1 MIKVGLGQSENID
14 TRTAVESAILQCQQ
28 KLAGHQPH
36 AGIVFAGVNFDHRLM
51 LDEILEQFPEIDLIG
66 CTTAG
71 EFSSSYGF
79 SDDSISLMIFY
90 SDDIEIGIG
99 VGRSLSDDPEA
110 AVQAAVKK
118 ASHKLSKR
126 ASICL
131 AFPDGYNTS
140 FDPTMK
146 FLNLALGHD
155 CPVFGGAAGTLLSED
170 FMPLQ
175 FYKDEI
181 LVDAIP
187 IMIFGGP
194 LEYFFS
200 IANSWKPIG
209 KQAKITKA
217 EGRLV
222 KGIDNFTAVD
232 FYRYY
237 LGDHSEPAR
246 EFILAVYDKDSE
258 HTYLRAPIQYNP
270 DGSITF
276 SESIPTGAT
285 VQLTEAIR
293 KVMIEDTKSTSQK
306 IAKKLSDMV
315 PKFVMAFS
323 CAFRKD
329 LLGTRVE
336 QELQILGG
344 NLPKQLPIVGFY
356 SFGEIAPLVKGQE
369 SFFHGATLVT
379 LLVGQ
384 SKGPA
389 VTKDEIEEAQLSKAG
404 PTPKSMMDSGDP
416 QDIKHMKLDNS
427 FLKRKLSR
435 SEAYRER
442 LEEIKEFNSSLHRK
456 IIHEVEE
463 ARKEI
468 QKKETLL
475 RKSEEKY
482 RRIVTTAGEG
492 FILMNE
498 DMIITDANDAFCRL
512 IGFAKGELL
521 GKTPFDFGADEF
533 RQFLHTNQKL
543 TSSKE
548 YRKFEGV
555 LKAKDGSLIPILTH
569 GSKLTDD
576 SGIIIGNMAFVT
588 DLTEQKKAL
597 ALAAEVQKS
606 LLPQIGVH
614 VPGLD
619 VAGKNVSCDEIGGDY
634 FDFLDQKDYP
644 NAPLS
649 IVVGDIAG
657 HGVDAALLMTTAR
670 AFLRM
675 RASQSGNISEIITE
689 MNRHLTSD
697 VLDTGRFMTL
707 FYLAIDPYKKRLQWV
722 RAGHDPAIIYDPKQ
736 KTFEELTGIGMAL
749 GVSEDFRYEEN
760 IKAGV
765 DDGQII
771 ALGTDGIWEVRNRE
785 GNMFGKKKFRQIIR
799 QNAKENAGKILDTV
813 YEELDQHTKGLKS
826 DDDITLVVAKVCN
839 N

>member
-14 TRTAVESAILQCQQ
+14 TLTAVESVILQCQ
-28 KLAGHQPH
+28 KNMAGHHPQ
-36 AGIVFAGVNFDHRLM
+36 AGIVFAAVNFDHRLM
-51 LDEILEQFPEIDLIG
+51 LDKIIDEFPGLNLIG

-79 SDDSISLMIFY
+79 SDDSIILIVFY

-99 VGRSLSDDPEA
+99 ISRSLSEDLEA
-110 AVQAAVKK
+110 AVQYAVDQ
-118 ASHKLSKR
+118 ASHNLSKR

-131 AFPDGYNTS
+131 AFPDGFNRS
-140 FDPTMK
+140 FDPIMRK
-146 FLNLALGHD
+146 LNLALGNA
-155 CPVFGGAAGTLLSED
+155 CPVFGGAAGILWDEEL
-170 FMPLQ
+170 MPLQ
-175 FYKDEI
+175 FFNNEI
-181 LVDAIP
+181 LVDAMP
-187 IMIFGGP
+187 IMVFAGP
-194 LEYFFS
+194 LEYSFS
-200 IANSWKPIG
+200 IANSWKPVG
-209 KQAKITKA
+209 KQAKITRA

-222 KGIDNFTAVD
+222 KRIDDFKAVD
-232 FYRYY
+232 FYQYY

-246 EFILAVYDKDSE
+246 EFLLAVYDKESE
-258 HTYLRAPIQYNP
+258 HSYLRAPVEYHP

-276 SESIPTGAT
+276 FESIPQGAT

-293 KVMIEDTKSTSQK
+293 EIIIEDTNGKSQQ
-306 IAKKLSDMV
+306 MV
-315 PKFVMAFS
+315 QQIPDLVSAFAMAFS
-323 CAFRKD
+323 CGFRKNM
-329 LLGTRVE
+329 LGTRVE
-336 QELQILGG
+336 QEFKILRG
-344 NLPKQLPIVGFY
+344 NLPKQIPIVGFY

-369 SFFHGATLVT
+369 SFFHGATLVM

-384 SKGPA
+384 SNGS
-389 VTKDEIEEAQLSKAG
+389 TITIDETEQAQLSDCSPAPISSKNL
-404 PTPKSMMDSGDP
+404 DDP
-416 QDIKHMKLDNS
+416 QNLEHLKLENR

-435 SEAYRER
+435 SESYRER
-442 LEEIKEFNSSLHRK
+442 LEEIKDFNSTMHRK
-456 IIHEVEE
+456 IIQEVEE

-468 QKKETLL
+468 QHKETLL

-498 DMIITDANDAFCRL
+498 DMIITDVNEAFCRL
-512 IGFAKGELL
+512 IGYEKGGLL
-521 GKTPFDFGADEF
+521 GKTPFDFKADEF
-533 RQFLHTNQKL
+533 RQFLPTNQEM
-543 TSSKE
+543 TPFKE
-548 YRKFEGV
+548 YRKFEGF
-555 LKAKDGSLIPILTH
+555 LKAKDDRLIPILTH
-569 GSKLTDD
+569 GSKLRDD
-576 SGIIIGNMAFVT
+576 SGVIIGNMAFVT
-588 DLTEQKKAL
+588 DLTDQKKAL

-606 LLPQIGVH
+606 LLPQYGAH

-619 VAGKNVSCDEIGGDY
+619 VAGKNVSCDDIGGDY
-634 FDFLDQKDYP
+634 FDFLEQKDYP

-697 VLDTGRFMTL
+697 ILDTGRFMTL
-707 FYLAIDPYKKRLQWV
+707 FYLAIDPDRKRLQWV

-736 KTFEELTGIGMAL
+736 NTFEELTGNGIAL
-749 GVSEDFRYEEN
+749 GVNEDFCYEEN

-765 DDGQII
+765 TDGQII
-771 ALGTDGIWEVRNRE
+771 ALGTDGIWEARNRE
-785 GNMFGKKKFRQIIR
+785 GNMFGKKRFREIIR
-799 QNAKENAGKILDTV
+799 RNAKEKAIKILDAV
-813 YEELDQHTKGLKS
+813 YDGLDQHTRGLKS